1 MEMTD
6 EILEQRS
13 TANSKFMS
21 AATALTL
28 AFLLLGCSSDNGGM
42 SGFGI
47 SDMKWFNSSEPSSD
61 ESFQVGNRSSF
72 SKSSSGKALVIQ
84 NAIEL
89 AEQKRF
95 VEARILLGELRDIQ
109 HRESDGYRAL
119 STSMALLALRE
130 GDIVA
135 FKRISRQLDASL
147 GNPVRVPP
155 AYTEVVSLYRAM
167 NQQSLPVNAPENFQ
181 QMRDKLLPVETV
193 GISKGSQ

>member
-1 MEMTD
+1 MEMTY
-6 EILEQRS
+6 EIFKPS
-13 TANSKFMS
+13 SSGKSKFMS
-21 AATALTL
+21 AFATLTM
-28 AFLLLGCSSDNGGM
+28 AVFLVGCSSDNGGM

-47 SDMKWFNSSEPSSD
+47 SDMKWFNSSEPSSE
-61 ESFQVGNRSSF
+61 ESFQVGDSSSF
-72 SKSSSGKALVIQ
+72 SSTGNGKALVIQ

-119 STSMALLALRE
+119 STSMALLAMRE

-147 GNPVRVPP
+147 GNSVRVPP

-181 QMRDKLLPVETV
+181 RMRDKLLPVETA
-193 GISKGSQ
+193 GLRKGSQ